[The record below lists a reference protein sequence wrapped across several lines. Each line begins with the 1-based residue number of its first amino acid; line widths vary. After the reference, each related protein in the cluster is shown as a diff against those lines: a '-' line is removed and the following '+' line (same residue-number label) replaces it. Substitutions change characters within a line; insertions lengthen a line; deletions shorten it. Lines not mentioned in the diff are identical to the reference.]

1 MKDDLLYLG
10 SIILRQNKI
19 KFIRNSQKIKL
30 IDKYIKIAD
39 DELEFIQQEKQ
50 KFSEENAGEISGIDS
65 KMLKIA

>member
-1 MKDDLLYLG
+1 MKDALLYWG

-50 KFSEENAGEISGIDS
+50 KFSEDNAGEISGIDS